1 MTFCVLSWMY
11 VLCAL
16 IVLRNELL
24 RNRTMTG
31 SRVRSSSLSQLSDS
45 IRRDHSKHWLH
56 HIIGKYLMPAQW
68 HRSQDFLFTYWRLSG
83 HLLYSRLKQL
93 DWSLQIMFRSLY
105 SSRGSLLCHI
115 SKTTR
120 FQEVVRFN
128 SSNVIVSFK
137 QVSFGYTDTKMLLDD
152 ASFNIRDGESICNDL
167 LNSQTNAECI
177 SHCD

>member
-1 MTFCVLSWMY
+1 MY

-16 IVLRNELL
+16 LVLGNELL

-31 SRVRSSSLSQLSDS
+31 SRVQSSSLSQLNDS
-45 IRRDHSKHWLH
+45 ILWDHSKHWLY
-56 HIIGKYLMPAQW
+56 HIIRKYLMPSHW
-68 HRSQDFLFTYWRLSG
+68 NSSQDFLFRYCRLSG
-83 HLLYSRLKQL
+83 HLLYSLLKLL

-115 SKTTR
+115 NKTTR

-152 ASFNIRDGESICNDL
+152 ASFNIRDGESTCNDL
-167 LNSQTNAECI
+167 LNSQTNTECI